1 MTVEDKVIEAKNNS
15 EAENILIQ
23 EYVPFI
29 LSCSNKALNRYIT
42 RNDDEFSIAIFA
54 FHEALQKYEPSKG
67 AFLTFARLIIKNRL
81 TDYLRKEYRNSSV
94 IPFSALQTNDN
105 DGNIVEFDISDN
117 NSHNLDAKYEI
128 EALTYELS
136 LFSITFFEIAHTTPK
151 TKKTRQNCILAI
163 RYILSDKSLIDLI
176 KDKKYIPAKQIID
189 GTHISRKILERHRNY
204 IIAAV
209 LIMTGDYEIMQE
221 YFPQLKEAGEYELSC
236 DRN

>member
-1 MTVEDKVIEAKNNS
+1 M
-15 EAENILIQ
+15 
-23 EYVPFI
+23 
-29 LSCSNKALNRYIT
+29 
-42 RNDDEFSIAIFA
+42 
-54 FHEALQKYEPSKG
+54 
-67 AFLTFARLIIKNRL
+67 
-81 TDYLRKEYRNSSV
+81 
-94 IPFSALQTNDN
+94 
-105 DGNIVEFDISDN
+105 
-117 NSHNLDAKYEI
+117 
-128 EALTYELS
+128 
-136 LFSITFFEIAHTTPK
+136 
-151 TKKTRQNCILAI
+151 AI